1 MLASAPAD
9 DVAIAIERALGGDRS
24 GLSDDV
30 VTHLVRSYGAEFDS
44 LIQMVRD
51 NPALGA
57 LVEEDSPVIA
67 AQFARA
73 VRGEM
78 AMTVQDLIKRRT
90 ELGSTA
96 RATARASVVAAE
108 ALAPAVP
115 VRN

>member
-9 DVAIAIERALGGDRS
+9 DVAIAIERALAGDRA
-24 GLSDDV
+24 GLPPEV

-44 LIQMVRD
+44 LIRMVRD

-57 LVEEDSPVIA
+57 RVEEDSPVIA
-67 AQFARA
+67 AQLSRA

-78 AMTVQDLIKRRT
+78 AVTVEDLINRRT

-96 RATARASVVAAE
+96 RATARSHAAAAA
-108 ALAPAVP
+108 ALAPAAP
-115 VRN
+115 VSG